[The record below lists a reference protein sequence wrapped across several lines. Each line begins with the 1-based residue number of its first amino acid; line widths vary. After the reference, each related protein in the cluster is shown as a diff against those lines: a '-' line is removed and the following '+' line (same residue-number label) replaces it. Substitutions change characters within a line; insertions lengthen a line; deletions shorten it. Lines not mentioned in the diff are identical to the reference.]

1 MVITYVLDTSAFI
14 YRTIPDDGEIVTT
27 PGVYGEVKDEQS
39 RLQLDML
46 HGLRVV
52 PPEEAFTRTV
62 AQLAEATGDDQRL
75 SQTDRELLALALQ
88 EKAAGKDVEL
98 LTDDY
103 SVQNIARKAGLRI
116 KALRQKKSRYGIVW
130 EKRCVGCGRAYPEG
144 GKASPDGDTCV
155 VCGSP
160 LRQKKR
166 FATRSK

>member
-1 MVITYVLDTSAFI
+1 MVTTYVLDTSAFI
-14 YRTIPDDGEIVTT
+14 YGTIPGDGEIVTT

-39 RLQLDML
+39 KLRLDML
-46 HGLRVV
+46 QGLQII
-52 PPEEAFTRTV
+52 PPQDSFIQAIGKM
-62 AQLAEATGDDQRL
+62 AEATGDDQRL
-75 SQTDRELLALALQ
+75 SGTDRDLLALALEQ
-88 EKAAGKDVEL
+88 QAAGKDVEL

-116 KALRQKKSRYGIVW
+116 RALRQKKSRYGIVW
-130 EKRCVGCGRAYPEG
+130 EMRCTGCGRAYREG
-144 GKASPDGDTCV
+144 ETCE

>member
-14 YRTIPDDGEIVTT
+14 YGTIPGDGEIVTT

-39 RLQLDML
+39 KLRLDMME
-46 HGLRVV
+46 GLRIIS
-52 PPEEAFTRTV
+52 PEDEYVRAI
-62 AQLAEATGDDQRL
+62 AMMAGATGDDQRL
-75 SQTDRELLALALQ
+75 SATDRDLLALALQ
-88 EKAAGKDVEL
+88 EKTAGKDVEL

-116 KALRQKKSRYGIVW
+116 RALRQKKSKYGIVW
-130 EKRCVGCGRAYPEG
+130 ERCCIGCGRAYRE
-144 GKASPDGDTCV
+144 GDTCE

>member
-14 YRTIPDDGEIVTT
+14 YGTIPDDGEIVTT
-27 PGVYGEVKDEQS
+27 PGVYGEVKDERS
-39 RLQLDML
+39 KLRLDMMQ
-46 HGLRVV
+46 GLQVL
-52 PPEEAFTRTV
+52 PPEEEFIQAV
-62 AQLAEATGDDQRL
+62 VKMAEATGDDQRL
-75 SQTDRELLALALQ
+75 SLTDRDLLAVALQ
-88 EKAAGKDVEL
+88 QQAAGKDVEL

-103 SVQNIARKAGLRI
+103 AVQNIARKAGLRI
-116 KALRQKKSRYGIVW
+116 RALRQKKSRYGIIW

-144 GKASPDGDTCV
+144 DTCE

>member
-1 MVITYVLDTSAFI
+1 MVTTYVLDTSAFI
-14 YRTIPDDGEIVTT
+14 YGTIPGDGEIVTT

-39 RLQLDML
+39 KLRLDML
-46 HGLRVV
+46 PGLQII
-52 PPEEAFTRTV
+52 PPQDSFIQAIGKM
-62 AQLAEATGDDQRL
+62 AEATGDDQRL
-75 SQTDRELLALALQ
+75 SQTDRDLLAMALEQ
-88 EKAAGKDVEL
+88 QAAGKDVEL

-116 KALRQKKSRYGIVW
+116 RALRQKKSRYGIVW
-130 EKRCVGCGRAYPEG
+130 EMRCIGCGRAYREG
-144 GKASPDGDTCV
+144 ETCE

>member
-14 YRTIPDDGEIVTT
+14 YGTIPGDGEIVTT

-39 RLQLDML
+39 RLRLEML
-46 HGLRVV
+46 HGLQVV
-52 PPEEAFTRTV
+52 PPDDAFVQTV
-62 AQLAEATGDDQRL
+62 TQLAEATGDDQRL
-75 SQTDRELLALALQ
+75 SRTDRDLLAVALQ

-98 LTDDY
+98 LSDDY
-103 SVQNIARKAGLRI
+103 SVQNIARKAGVRI
-116 KALRQKKSRYGIVW
+116 RALRQKKSRYGIVW

-144 GKASPDGDTCV
+144 DTCE